1 MAKDLNSKCKKCRR
15 AGEKLFLKGDRCSTT
30 KCAMVKRNYPPGF
43 HGPKGK
49 RRITG
54 YGMQLN
60 EKQKAKRQYNL
71 LEKQFRLTFNK
82 AQKKSGDAG
91 EIFLQFLEMRMDNA
105 VYRSGLADSRSQ
117 ARQLVNH
124 GHFTVNG
131 KKVTIPSYLLK
142 TGDLIKVKE
151 TKKDSK
157 FHKKML
163 ESLQKKQIPGWIN
176 FDKAESTVKIL
187 HKPSIDMINP
197 NFKVQQIIE
206 YYSK

>member
-91 EIFLQFLEMRMDNA
+91 ENFLQFLEMRMDNA

-176 FDKAESTVKIL
+176 FDKTESTVKIL
-187 HKPSIDMINP
+187 HKPSMDMINP
-197 NFKVQQIIE
+197 NFKIQQIIE